1 VSTIDLVV
9 ILLIVPCL
17 ILVFAS
23 SLIWIDKIKSI
34 SYPYT
39 THNNQPIFTALYQ
52 KTGSITNNSLVKY
65 ALDKINYDRTKFN
78 LPQLQLSDNNAAHV
92 QSEELLE
99 TKYQHPSHWTTDGM
113 KPYMLYSTYNGTS
126 YVEQN
131 VAIRGYDNSTIYK
144 CKHKALHCEKIDP
157 YSEIDNAERKMMYND
172 TVCCKNAHR
181 NNILDIHHTNVSIG
195 ISYDR
200 YYFAFVQNFENN
212 YIHLTKPITRDN
224 RHIEISGIKQKNGT
238 LDNIGVYFDALPNH
252 LTYEENREKNSY
264 ALGTLLASVVKPL
277 PLFFNYKKPSNYT
290 LIVADKW
297 FQNTQSVN
305 ITFDLS
311 SVLKGMGV
319 YTIVTYYKD
328 GVSRFPATTYSI
340 FLKSQV

>member
-1 VSTIDLVV
+1 
-9 ILLIVPCL
+9 LIVVL
-17 ILVFAS
+17 
-23 SLIWIDKIKSI
+23 
-34 SYPYT
+34 
-39 THNNQPIFTALYQ
+39 
-52 KTGSITNNSLVKY
+52 
-65 ALDKINYDRTKFN
+65 
-78 LPQLQLSDNNAAHV
+78 
-92 QSEELLE
+92 
-99 TKYQHPSHWTTDGM
+99 
-113 KPYMLYSTYNGTS
+113 YNGTS

-144 CKHKALHCEKIDP
+144 CKSKVLRCEKIDP
-157 YSEIDNAERKMMYND
+157 YSEIDNAEWKMMYKD

-181 NNILDIHHTNVSIG
+181 NNILDMHHTNVSLG

-200 YYFAFVQNFENN
+200 YYFAFV
-212 YIHLTKPITRDN
+212 HHTKPITRDN

-252 LTYEENREKNSY
+252 LTYEENRDKDSY
-264 ALGTLLASVVKPL
+264 GLGTLLASVVKPL

-311 SVLKGMGV
+311 SVLKGTGV
-319 YTIVTYYKD
+319 YTIVAYYKD
-328 GVSRFPATTYSI
+328 GANRFPVTTYSI
-340 FLKSQV
+340 FLK